1 MLGGMKHEL
10 HEEIDKD
17 DPFKMKKLKSI
28 PNIASVPSISHS
40 FLTKGLE
47 QQSPPKFG
55 SHYNSDV
62 MKGSATKNTSTRG
75 ATKYHQQNLFGSSSN
90 SFGNTNTGFN
100 NNPFSTN
107 GHQWESSFNPPW
119 NGENVG
125 LSSMNSYSFTTPE
138 PQLYLKAY
146 RKVPSKISSKT
157 QKELNTS
164 LRPPPKLVK
173 GFIALKK
180 TL

>member
-1 MLGGMKHEL
+1 MKHNL
-10 HEEIDKD
+10 QEENTKD

-40 FLTKGLE
+40 FLSKGLE
-47 QQSPPKFG
+47 QQGPPKFG

-62 MKGSATKNTSTRG
+62 LKGSATKNTPTRG
-75 ATKYHQQNLFGSSSN
+75 ATKFHQQNSFGSSSN
-90 SFGNTNTGFN
+90 SFGNTNSGFN
-100 NNPFSTN
+100 NNPFSSNN
-107 GHQWESSFNPPW
+107 GHQWESNFNPSW

-125 LSSMNSYSFTTPE
+125 LSSINSYSFTTPE

-146 RKVPSKISSKT
+146 RKVPNNKISSKT

-173 GFIALKK
+173 GFITVKK
-180 TL
+180 SS